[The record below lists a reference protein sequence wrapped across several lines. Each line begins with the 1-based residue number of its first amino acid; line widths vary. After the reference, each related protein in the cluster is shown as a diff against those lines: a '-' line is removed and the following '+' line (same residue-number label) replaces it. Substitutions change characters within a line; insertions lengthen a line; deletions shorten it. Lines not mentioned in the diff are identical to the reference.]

1 MCSLS
6 RAERCERNSSVPAPL
21 CLPGVLFA
29 LWCSSQDGALKFT
42 KAGLASEG
50 LISEKSVQ

>member
-6 RAERCERNSSVPAPL
+6 RAERCERNTSVQAPL
-21 CLPGVLFA
+21 YLPEALFA

-42 KAGLASEG
+42 KAGLVSLG
-50 LISEKSVQ
+50 LISAKSVQ

>member
-6 RAERCERNSSVPAPL
+6 RAERCERNSSAPAPL

-42 KAGLASEG
+42 KAGLTSQG
-50 LISEKSVQ
+50 LTSAKSVQ